1 MSDLVQGYSAD
12 PTKGWSRI
20 QEVLLTDDLDPQI
33 RRDVEHVC
41 GELVRRVRENIVS
54 LVDRLIGFG
63 FQFGAEDTPLVDP
76 PMDVD
81 NRIAELQRLVSAA
94 VHDGQSCPPLSPLL
108 VSWLRTIGSIDFTG
122 YSDLWGAPVPKK
134 PTQDLGGGKFVVDA
148 LQFFSIDEMID
159 DLADRVADGDTCTVA
174 FSSDAL
180 HKMGMSGGPR
190 YQVDIWSYD
199 VDPFLFELPKE
210 QRLVPYLREAVLKWG
225 GFPGFAAYKNPP
237 KKFLKVLT
245 DGLRPF

>member
-1 MSDLVQGYSAD
+1 MSDLVQEYSAD
-12 PTKGWSRI
+12 PTKAWSRI
-20 QEVLLTDDLDPQI
+20 QEVLLTNDLDPEI
-33 RRDVEHVC
+33 RHDVQRVC
-41 GELVRRVRENIVS
+41 NELVGRVRENIVV

-76 PMDVD
+76 PIDVD
-81 NRIAELQRLVSAA
+81 GKLETLQRLVSTA
-94 VHDGQSCPPLSPLL
+94 VHDGQPCPPLSPLL
-108 VSWLRTIGSIDFTG
+108 ESWLRRIGSVDLSG
-122 YSDLWGAPVPKK
+122 YLDQWGAPVPKK
-134 PTQDLGGGKFVVDA
+134 PQQDLGGGKFVVDA
-148 LQFFSIDEMID
+148 LQFFSIEEMID

-210 QRLVPYLREAVLKWG
+210 QRLVPYLREAIVKWG
-225 GFPGFAAYKNPP
+225 GFPGFAAYKNAP
-237 KKFLKVLT
+237 KQFLKVLT